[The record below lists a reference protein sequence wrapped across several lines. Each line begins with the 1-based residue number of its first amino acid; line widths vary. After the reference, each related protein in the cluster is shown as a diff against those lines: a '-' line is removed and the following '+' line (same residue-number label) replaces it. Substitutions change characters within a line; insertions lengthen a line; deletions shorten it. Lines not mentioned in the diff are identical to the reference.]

1 MPIKEKKRKNRRKN
15 MCLMQIPNDK
25 SLKTF
30 LVHWTE
36 KLERFYLYI
45 HTTENWLCV
54 YAIQKIK
61 KWAPKKKRRKR
72 TKWRGLIVSTCYL
85 NQGTVVWV
93 NFPYSRA
100 EVTRSC
106 DRKKSHKSK
115 KSASFQQQFY
125 IWNYQKWC
133 LMFWSIKCKSICVIY
148 LHNNK
153 RL

>member
-1 MPIKEKKRKNRRKN
+1 MLNAYQRKKKKNRRINK
-15 MCLMQIPNDK
+15 CLMQITYNISCTLDRK
-25 SLKTF
+25 IGAILSLYPHNRK
-30 LVHWTE
+30 LVMC
-36 KLERFYLYI
+36 
-45 HTTENWLCV
+45 LCDT
-54 YAIQKIK
+54 KNK
-61 KWAPKKKRRKR
+61 KMGTKKKERKR
-72 TKWRGLIVSTCYL
+72 TKLRGLIVSTCYL

>member
-1 MPIKEKKRKNRRKN
+1 MLNANHKRKFTYNISCTLDRKIGGILSLYPHNRKLV
-15 MCLMQIPNDK
+15 MCLCNTK
-25 SLKTF
+25 
-30 LVHWTE
+30 
-36 KLERFYLYI
+36 
-45 HTTENWLCV
+45 N
-54 YAIQKIK
+54 K
-61 KWAPKKKRRKR
+61 KMGTKKKKKR
-72 TKWRGLIVSTCYL
+72 TKLRGLIVSTCYL

>member
-1 MPIKEKKRKNRRKN
+1 MPIKEKKKKNRRINK
-15 MCLMQIPNDK
+15 CLMQITFNISCTLDRK
-25 SLKTF
+25 IGGILSLYPHNRK
-30 LVHWTE
+30 LVMC
-36 KLERFYLYI
+36 
-45 HTTENWLCV
+45 LCDT
-54 YAIQKIK
+54 KNK
-61 KWAPKKKRRKR
+61 KMGTKKKKKRKR
-72 TKWRGLIVSTCYL
+72 TKLRGLIVSTCYL